1 MNIDSILTERRFRLP
16 HGYPKSA
23 DDFTILKDDILEM
36 TNIDL
41 TEAEH
46 IVQRAMHGTIH
57 EQVQSEVPV
66 SIQSMYNGRVLR
78 VQNNNNIIVYSEQ
91 PFDDH
96 DFNIENAAAGNIQ
109 SIEIDTDQFKQTI
122 NTKSKYNYYRFDT
135 NFKLQKSG
143 QTAGSDVVRSVII
156 SSKMFLDA
164 QEFEQFVLNTY
175 SVPGQ
180 QLIGLRG
187 MYNVIQQ
194 LNETDKNAVLDIINK
209 PANLTLRT
217 GVTPIRGSFEILYDI
232 IRDTIKIPNGDESEL
247 WFAIVYD
254 GKVKGAVAGDSG
266 IEADIEIGNQTV
278 SLKNYNR
285 TIFDFGSLDGEST
298 EQLNSFIELAKLLT
312 GQDISKS
319 KGRDQ
324 INNIL
329 AMLDD
334 PTVEREIQELI
345 DMRTTTHIKMIQRIG
360 DKLNDLL
367 NSAEDIDSII
377 QSFCR
382 NIDAL
387 LARKI
392 NSVDWWGMI
401 IKPNKTLFLESSADL
416 YQVLKCTKNY
426 RLSPAIANFHQNH
439 LFVMGSQM
447 STQITTKSQ
456 D

>member
-1 MNIDSILTERRFRLP
+1 MIDSILTEWRYRLP

-23 DDFTILKDDILEM
+23 DDFTVLKDVILEM

-46 IVQRAMHGTIH
+46 IVHRAMFGTLY
-57 EQVQSEVPV
+57 EQIQPQVPV
-66 SIQSMYNGRVLR
+66 SLQSMYNGRVLR
-78 VQNNNNIIVYSEQ
+78 VQNNDNVMIYSEQ

-96 DFNIENAAAGNIQ
+96 DFNIENAAAGNIK
-109 SIEIDTDQFKQTI
+109 SIDIDTEQFKQAVRAS
-122 NTKSKYNYYRFDT
+122 SKYNYYRFST
-135 NFKLQKSG
+135 SFKLEKSG
-143 QTAGSDVVRSVII
+143 QTSGTDVIRSV
-156 SSKMFLDA
+156 SVTSKTFLDA
-164 QEFEQFVLNTY
+164 SEFEQFIMDMY

-180 QLIGLRG
+180 QIIGLRG
-187 MYNVIQQ
+187 MYDAIQQ
-194 LNETDKNAVLDIINK
+194 LDDANKNAILDIIHK

-217 GVTPIRGSFEILYDI
+217 GVTPIRGAFEILYDI

-247 WFAIVYD
+247 WFAISYD
-254 GKVKGAVAGDSG
+254 GKVKGAVAGEAG
-266 IEADIEIGNQTV
+266 IEADIEIGDQTV
-278 SLKNYNR
+278 SLKNYNK
-285 TIFDFGSLDGEST
+285 TTFDFGSLDGEST

-324 INNIL
+324 INALLNLI
-329 AMLDD
+329 DD
-334 PTVEREIQELI
+334 PAVEREIQELI

-382 NIDAL
+382 NIDTL

-392 NSVDWWGMI
+392 NSVNWWGMI

-416 YQVLKCTKNY
+416 YRVLKCTENH

-447 STQITTKSQ
+447 STQVTTKPQ

>member
-1 MNIDSILTERRFRLP
+1 MINSILTEWRYRLP
-16 HGYPKSA
+16 AGYPKSA
-23 DDFTILKDDILEM
+23 EDFEVLRDVILEM
-36 TNIDL
+36 TDIDL
-41 TEAEH
+41 SEAEQ
-46 IVQRAMHGTIH
+46 IVRNAMYGLVT
-57 EQVQSEVPV
+57 EQSTSEVPV
-66 SIQSMYNGRVLR
+66 SMQSMYNGRVLR
-78 VQNNNNIIVYSEQ
+78 VQNNDNIMIYSEQ

-96 DFNIENAAAGNIQ
+96 DFNIDNAATGKIP
-109 SIEIDTDQFKQTI
+109 STEIDIEQFKQQV
-122 NTKSKYNYYRFDT
+122 NTKSKYNFYRFST

-143 QTAGSDVVRSVII
+143 FTLGTDVVRSVTVATE
-156 SSKMFLDA
+156 SFLDA
-164 QEFEQFVLNTY
+164 QEFEQFIVKTY

-180 QLIGLRG
+180 ELIGLRG
-187 MYNVIQQ
+187 MYDAIQQ
-194 LNETDKNAVLDIINK
+194 LPDDEKNAVLDIVRK

-217 GVTPIRGSFEILYDI
+217 GVTPIRGSFETLYDI

-254 GKVKGAVAGDSG
+254 GRVKGAVAGDTG
-266 IEADIEIGNQTV
+266 IEADIEINGQTV
-278 SLKNYNR
+278 SLKNYNK
-285 TIFDFGSLDGEST
+285 TTFDFGSLDAEST

-324 INNIL
+324 INSIL
-329 AMLDD
+329 DMVDD
-334 PTVEREIQELI
+334 PAVEQEIHELI

-367 NSAEDIDSII
+367 NSEEDIDSII
-377 QSFCR
+377 QKFCR

-392 NSVDWWGMI
+392 NSVNWWGMI

-416 YQVLKCTKNY
+416 YDVLKCTENH
-426 RLSPAIANFHQNH
+426 RLSAGIANFHQNH
-439 LFVMGSQM
+439 LFVIGSQM
-447 STQITTKSQ
+447 STKVTTKSQ